1 MAGAGVWNPPGCTGG
16 GHPMRVLGHPCLF
29 CCRMG
34 MMCPWF
40 VTQSTRRGG
49 NHRFPPPSRCNC
61 STLVI
66 QGDAPSMPTAY
77 VWVTVRLCSH
87 PRPLGAPP
95 FLRDVRRAYMEP
107 SRWRLKVSP
116 TWKGGGQPRW
126 TFRQGVPPLRAGR
139 MRTPPAYQPRSLPP
153 IIAHQLRSSLI
164 SLGHMEPAVGFL
176 L

>member
-1 MAGAGVWNPPGCTGG
+1 MLPDETFA
-16 GHPMRVLGHPCLF
+16 PC
-29 CCRMG
+29 
-34 MMCPWF
+34 
-40 VTQSTRRGG
+40 
-49 NHRFPPPSRCNC
+49 
-61 STLVI
+61 
-66 QGDAPSMPTAY
+66 MPTAY
-77 VWVTVRLCSH
+77 VWVRVRLCFH

-95 FLRDVRRAYMEP
+95 FLRAVRRAYMEP

-164 SLGHMEPAVGFL
+164 SLGHMCTKSQRHLRMRMSPKDFCKAWFRIRQGFRL
-176 L
+176 RQGYAETGRRDRWCAMLGVNERG